1 MVFYG
6 RCLPNKNKGIRMNQ
20 RQEDLIAEAIDPG
33 RKMPISQAM
42 ENWQKKMRRLADALG
57 VEAIVEL
64 HEDFDV
70 RIREMQDAKASEV
83 SIKRLKSLKLFLKS
97 EIEALGG
104 KVVPAK
110 KRKSTSWEV
119 STKRIAA

>member
-1 MVFYG
+1 
-6 RCLPNKNKGIRMNQ
+6 MNQ